1 MFDLEHSM
9 AEKEESC
16 GGVMGL
22 DLLRGVLVSAAKV
35 SFALLAYGVFTL
47 PNTETNKGSDE

>member
-1 MFDLEHSM
+1 M

-35 SFALLAYGVFTL
+35 SFALWPYGVFTL
-47 PNTETNKGSDE
+47 AGTETDRERDEK